1 MIKIERKTASEIM
14 LTLLIGSMLFSAIS
28 LVKAQ
33 TDKHDLRV
41 TLEAGPSLGGHHL
54 TLRQSRVLNAT
65 VWNDGNVTE
74 PTVTL
79 QLLINGSEAVHS
91 TVANLSSGAPFKI
104 SYTWVPSESN
114 VYNITAYAPPITS
127 PEPETNTTNNV
138 APWLVNVCNDTPP
151 TVDFTYSPQ
160 LPLAGQNVTFDASNS
175 SDPDWGNITN
185 YVWNFNGTTVP
196 KNEPSTNYPFPGYGN
211 ANVTLTLYDTEGE
224 NSSLSKPLRVCEKP
238 KASFNIFGLLYKGYQ
253 LTFDATGSRDPDN
266 DTGSTRGIAN
276 YAWDFNDTSSLY
288 VTPNATANHNYTTTG
303 IYSVNLT
310 VTDYDGFNDYYVRSI
325 SVKSD
330 IPTADF
336 KITNPVAGP
345 YYVSENLTFMSTSTK
360 DGADISSY
368 LWDWND
374 TTPPDTTGPVT
385 YHNFTQPN
393 TYNVTLTVTDANNKT
408 SPLTVKSIVVI
419 PRVLLEVTNSTGG
432 TTLTANP
439 GETFNVSIIVIN
451 VEALYTFNF
460 TLKYP
465 GGYPSPLLKFNALF
479 DIDFQ
484 LGPSTNDQLE
494 GTITVNGTKPIGGTT
509 GNLTLAIITFA
520 VTNPG
525 MCSLPLIGWT
535 LLNTT
540 GANISAS
547 AIAAVFFSTRPVAN
561 FTCPQYAVANMTDV
575 LFDASES
582 YDPDN
587 MTAPNRGIA
596 TYTWNFDDGNT
607 TTVTSPTITHPFESV
622 GRCNV
627 NLTVTDYASE
637 TWLMNYTVIVVT
649 GRDVAVVKIELGTLH
664 FNSTTGLY
672 ETAGKLPMNVT
683 VTNEGNSVSET
694 FNVTIKFGNTSI
706 ETEPVIDL
714 MPGENRTVRFSC
726 DIDGISKGIY
736 NISAYAWPVV
746 GETNTADNTLT
757 DGLVSVFTPGDVDR
771 NGIVNVL
778 DAIDLSNS
786 FGKSTGQTGFIP
798 NADFDDNGIIN
809 ILDAITLANNFG
821 KQDS

>member
-1 MIKIERKTASEIM
+1 MIKMERKTASGIM

-28 LVKAQ
+28 LVKGQ
-33 TDKHDLRV
+33 TDIHNLRV
-41 TLEAGPSLGGHHL
+41 SLEAGPSSGGHHL
-54 TLRQSRVLNAT
+54 TIGQSRVLNAT

-127 PEPETNTTNNV
+127 PEPETNTTNNFDL
-138 APWLVNVCNDTPP
+138 WLVNVCNNTPP

-175 SDPDWGNITN
+175 SDPDWGNIT
-185 YVWNFNGTTVP
+185 YYIWNFNGTTVP

-211 ANVTLTLYDTEGE
+211 ATVTLTLYDTEGE
-224 NSSLSKPLRVCEKP
+224 NSSLPKPLRICAKP
-238 KASFNIFGLLYKGYQ
+238 VASFNISGLCYKGYQ
-253 LTFDATGSRDPDN
+253 LTFDATGSFDRDN

-276 YAWDFNDTSSLY
+276 YAWDFGDNSSG
-288 VTPNATANHNYTTTG
+288 PNQNITHHPYATNAAYT
-303 IYSVNLT
+303 VNLT
-310 VTDYDGFNDYYVRSI
+310 VTDYDGFNYSSAIGITIY
-325 SVKSD
+325 SD

-336 KITNPVAGP
+336 NITSPHALPGP
-345 YYVSENLTFMSTSTK
+345 YYVNENLTFDASSSVP
-360 DGADISSY
+360 DGAPISSY
-368 LWDWND
+368 IWNWND
-374 TTPPDTTGPVT
+374 TTTNTTGAPVIS
-385 YHNFTQPN
+385 HAFTQPA
-393 TYNVTLTVTDANNKT
+393 TYNVTLTVKDANNKT
-408 SPLTVKSIVVI
+408 SPPTVKGIVVI

-439 GETFNVSIIVIN
+439 GETFNINIIVIN

-465 GGYPSPLLKFNALF
+465 GGYPSPLLKFNALI
-479 DIDFQ
+479 DVDFQ

-509 GNLTLAIITFA
+509 GNFTLAIITFG

-525 MCSLPLIGWT
+525 NCSLNLIGWT
-535 LLNTT
+535 LLNST

-547 AIAAVFFSTRPVAN
+547 AKAADFFSTKPVAN
-561 FTCPQYAVANMTDV
+561 FTCPQYAVANMTV
-575 LFDASES
+575 VFDASAS

-596 TYTWNFDDGNT
+596 TYTWNFDDGNVT
-607 TTVTSPTITHPFESV
+607 SVTSPTITHRYESA
-622 GRCNV
+622 GSYNV
-627 NLTVTDYASE
+627 NLNVTDYASE
-637 TWLMNYTVIVVT
+637 TWSMNYTVIVVT

-694 FNVTIKFGNTSI
+694 FNVTIYFGNTSI
-706 ETEPVIDL
+706 ETELVTNL
-714 MPGENRTVRFSC
+714 MPGKNTTVRFGC
-726 DIDGISKGIY
+726 PIVGITKGIY
-736 NISAYAWPVV
+736 NISAYAWPVP
-746 GETNTADNTLT
+746 GETNTADNTAT
-757 DGLVSVFTPGDVDR
+757 DGLVSVFIPGDVDR
-771 NGIVNVL
+771 NGTVNVL
-778 DAIDLSNS
+778 DAIDLSNQ
-786 FGKSTGQTGFIP
+786 FGKKFGEPGFLKE
-798 NADFDDNGIIN
+798 ADFDDSGVVD

-821 KQDS
+821 QDP